1 MFPRWDIIY
10 DKFTSRVLYQLPA
23 HYLPEATLRQYVRT
37 RDFPSR
43 RVRKRPPQE
52 DVAEFQR
59 KCTELRRLA
68 TIQEVANP
76 VSFALAN
83 SWTDTLKADKHH
95 YLEHLT
101 RCMT

>member
-1 MFPRWDIIY
+1 MTSLRVESSISSRLTTSLKPHCDGMCGLE
-10 DKFTSRVLYQLPA
+10 TSRVDVSARPA
-23 HYLPEATLRQYVRT
+23 
-37 RDFPSR
+37 
-43 RVRKRPPQE
+43 QE